1 MSLDYIET
9 LDEHLLV
16 YLIKYYLSQAE
27 QINFYRL
34 SKYTFK
40 LLYRPCGLKRH
51 LRFKT
56 CFRRNCSYSRFAPF
70 SGSPISSFCKQH
82 FPKATSTIE
91 SKKSDFMFLISNR
104 VEGIKKDTELL
115 MGNVVPKRETVKKK
129 RKIYVWIRFSVILR
143 HQWTSTL

>member
-91 SKKSDFMFLISNR
+91 SKSPTSCFLLATESK
-104 VEGIKKDTELL
+104 VLKKIRNYSWGTLYLNE
-115 MGNVVPKRETVKKK
+115 KR
-129 RKIYVWIRFSVILR
+129 
-143 HQWTSTL
+143 

>member
-16 YLIKYYLSQAE
+16 YLIKHYLSQAE

-40 LLYRPCGLKRH
+40 LLYRPCGLKRD
-51 LRFKT
+51 LRFRT
-56 CFRRNCSYSRFAPF
+56 CFRRNCRHLRFAPF

-82 FPKATSTIE
+82 FPILVNNTT
-91 SKKSDFMFLISNR
+91 KKSDFMFLISNR

-115 MGNVVPKRETVKKK
+115 MGNVVPVQER
-129 RKIYVWIRFSVILR
+129 S
-143 HQWTSTL
+143 